1 MIDPPFTFVP
11 GEGPLLISVPH
22 AGVELPAGLARA
34 LSPAAAAL
42 PDTDWHVHHLMR
54 FAQDLGAGL
63 IVARASRMVIDL
75 NRPDDDAPLYP
86 GQAGTGLVPT
96 ELFDGRPA
104 WSTPP
109 AHRAA
114 ALEAVWRPYHA
125 ALAAELRRLRARH
138 GHAVLWDAHSIRSRV
153 PRLFDGALP
162 TLNLGTNSGQSCAPS
177 LRAALIEV
185 LEASPFT
192 AVADGRFKGGHIT
205 RRYGQPADGVHAV
218 QLEIAQHAYLDE
230 AAPAP
235 PPWDPARAALL
246 QATLAE
252 AVGAALRWRP

>member
-1 MIDPPFTFVP
+1 MIDPPFTLVP

-22 AGVELPAGLARA
+22 AGVELPPALAAA
-34 LSPAAAAL
+34 LTPAAAGL
-42 PDTDWHVHHLMR
+42 PDTDWHVDRLMG
-54 FAQDLGAGL
+54 FAQELGAGL
-63 IVARASRMVIDL
+63 LVARAARMVIDL
-75 NRPDDDAPLYP
+75 NRPEDDAPLYP

-104 WSTPP
+104 WTAPP

-114 ALEAVWRPYHA
+114 ALEQIWRPYHA
-125 ALAAELRRLRARH
+125 ALRAELSRLRARH
-138 GHAVLWDAHSIRSRV
+138 GHAVLWDAHSIRARV
-153 PRLFDGALP
+153 PRLFEGTLP

-177 LRAALIEV
+177 LREGLLACLS
-185 LEASPFT
+185 ASPFT

-205 RRYGQPADGVHAV
+205 RALGRPAEGVHAV

-230 AAPAP
+230 GASP

-252 AVGAALRWRP
+252 AVGLALRWRP